1 MIRWALAGL
10 LALVCSLTGAWAQEP
25 PQTPFLRIEAGGHTG
40 AVPRLAIDA
49 SGHLMASA
57 GYDKTIRLWSLPDGR
72 EKAVLRPPIG
82 AKEEGEIYAVAL
94 TPDGRRVFAG
104 GATGGSWGN
113 GFCVYIFDADKGVL
127 ASLLPGLPA
136 PVSDL
141 AVSPDGTRFAAALM
155 QGGLRVWD
163 AANGKPLFEDHAID
177 GPVRTILFDR
187 QNRLYATAS
196 DGKVR
201 AYGADG
207 KKLTEAQPQPGL
219 RPWGLALSPDGTL
232 LGVAYENADKQGRLH
247 VDVLSA
253 QGLKTVFAPDTT
265 GLQGAGLLALAWV
278 GDDRGGVQLLA
289 GGYAR
294 IGAGNVLRRWS
305 DFGLGPAIDLPA
317 SRDTILHILAV
328 PGGGAVYSAEDPGWG
343 RIAADGTIALKP
355 DPPLV
360 NLRPARERRFALSGD
375 GETVEFSV
383 GKNILRF
390 EAATRQLTT
399 VSGADAS
406 LAGPRVTSPGVV
418 PASWQDSSAPRLGTA
433 AVALDK
439 AEYARS
445 LTILPGDDRVLIG
458 TDSHLRLVARDG
470 KPIASIEVPA
480 AAWAVTASPDGKV
493 AIAALLDGTI
503 RWYGLE
509 GARPLDERAALFIH
523 SDGARWTLFTPEGLF
538 DHADRGGAELIGVHL
553 NRAHN
558 QQPEWVSFSQ
568 AYRTLYAP
576 AAVHARLAGDP
587 APARARLAELGDIRA
602 RLARQPT
609 VQVASACIPAAD
621 GSCAALPFGA
631 QHQAVLPAGAAT
643 LRLHLALGD
652 RGLGVGAID
661 AFVNERNAGRF
672 PAPSLTDKA
681 GVSDIDVPL
690 DPGRNEVQIRAYD
703 GSNGIFAETPVLD
716 FAGVDAAS
724 NDQRG
729 TLYVLAVGIDHYA
742 LPNLTLHFAVAD
754 ARTFAES
761 IKQSASALYQSVD
774 ITLLTEKDATRSGIL
789 AAFDRL
795 GRRVRSRD
803 TFLFY
808 VASHGV
814 ASDDDR
820 RFLLVPQDVSD
831 ISSMQMLAKSAI
843 DETTLITAL
852 SRIQAH
858 DALLFLDTCHSGTVT
873 ADNLA
878 NVGHE
883 SGRYILASSSS
894 VQEALDSYDNHNG
907 VFVYA
912 LKEALAGRAG
922 QDGDGNIGALAL
934 GEYVSKRVGQL
945 ARERGHEQ
953 DAEFKAAQSELRS
966 FPIGKILH

>member
-1 MIRWALAGL
+1 MIGRLLAVL
-10 LALVCSLTGAWAQEP
+10 LALVWPLAAALADEP

-49 SGHLMASA
+49 GGHLMASA
-57 GYDKTIRLWSLPDGR
+57 SYDKTIRLWSLPDGR
-72 EKAVLRPPIG
+72 AKAVLRPPIG
-82 AKEEGEIYAVAL
+82 EREEGEIYAVAL
-94 TPDGRRVFAG
+94 TPDGRRLFAG
-104 GATGGSWGN
+104 GATGGTWGA
-113 GFCVYIFDADKGVL
+113 GFCIYVFDTDKGTL

-141 AVSPDGTRFAAALM
+141 AVSPDGSRFAAALM
-155 QGGLRVWD
+155 QGGVRVWD
-163 AANGKPLFEDHAID
+163 AGTGKALFEDRAVD
-177 GPVRTILFDR
+177 GPVRAIVFDR
-187 QNRLYATAS
+187 QNRLYSTAA

-207 KKLTEAQPQPGL
+207 KKLVEAQPEPGL

-232 LGVAYENADKQGRLH
+232 VGVAYENADKQGHLH

-253 QGLKTVFAPDTT
+253 QSLKPVFAPDTT

-294 IGAGNVLRRWS
+294 VGESNVLRRWS
-305 DFGLGPAIDLPA
+305 DFGLGPAFDMPA
-317 SRDTILHILAV
+317 ARDTILHILAV

-343 RIAADGTIALKP
+343 RIGADGTITLKP

-360 NLRPARERRFALSGD
+360 NLRPARSGRFAVSGD
-375 GETVEFSV
+375 GQTVEFSV
-383 GKNILRF
+383 GRGILRF
-390 EAATRQLTT
+390 DAASRQLAK
-399 VSGADAS
+399 VSATDAS
-406 LAGPRVTSPGVV
+406 LAGPRLSATGLA
-418 PASWQDSSAPRLGTA
+418 PASWQDSSAPRLGA
-433 AVALDK
+433 ATVALDK

-470 KPIASIEVPA
+470 KTIASVTVPA
-480 AAWAVTASPDGKV
+480 AAWAVTASADGKI

-503 RWYGLE
+503 RWYGLD
-509 GARPLDERAALFIH
+509 GPSPLAERAALFTH
-523 SDGARWTLFTPEGLF
+523 SDGVRWTLYTPEGLF

-576 AAVHARLAGDP
+576 AAVRARLAGDP
-587 APARARLAELGDIRA
+587 GPAQARLAELGDIRA

-609 VQVASACIPAAD
+609 VEVAGACIPAAD
-621 GSCAALPFGA
+621 GSCAALTLGA
-631 QHQAVLPAGAAT
+631 QHQAVLPPGAAT
-643 LRLHLALGD
+643 VRLSLKLAD

-661 AFVNERNAGRF
+661 AFVNDRNAGRF
-672 PAPSLTDKA
+672 PAPTLADKA
-681 GVSDIDVPL
+681 GASDIDVPL
-690 DPGRNEVQIRAYD
+690 DPGRNLVQIRAYD
-703 GSNGIFAETPVLD
+703 GGNAIFAETPALD
-716 FAGVDAAS
+716 LAGPEDTS
-724 NDQRG
+724 TDQRG

-754 ARTFAES
+754 AKTFADS
-761 IKQSASALYQSVD
+761 IKQSASALYKSVD
-774 ITLLTEKDATRSGIL
+774 VTLLTEKDATRAGIL

-795 GRRVRSRD
+795 GHRVRSRD

-814 ASDDDR
+814 ASDDNH

-831 ISSMQMLAKSAI
+831 ISSMQMLEKGAI

-894 VQEALDSYDNHNG
+894 VQEALDSYDNQNG

-922 QDGDGNIGALAL
+922 QDGDGNIGALTL

-945 ARERGHEQ
+945 AREKGHDQ

-966 FPIGKILH
+966 FPVGKVLH